1 MVLIGILSALLCPDW
16 GFRSDWQ
23 RFAWFVGAAGNFFTV
38 ALGTVIGAVWS
49 TASPGM
55 VCSHGHTGSLNTTS
69 GVVEHGC
76 LTLTGY
82 IAPGLPAPTAP
93 VFKDGAV
100 SELIPGAVLVALIGC
115 G

>member
-1 MVLIGILSALLCPDW
+1 MLIGILSALLCPDW

-93 VFKDGAV
+93 AFKDGAV